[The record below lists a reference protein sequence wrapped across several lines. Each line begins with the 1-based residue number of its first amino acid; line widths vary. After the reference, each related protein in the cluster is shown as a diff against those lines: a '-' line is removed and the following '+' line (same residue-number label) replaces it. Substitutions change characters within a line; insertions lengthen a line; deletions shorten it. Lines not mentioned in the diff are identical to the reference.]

1 MCMWGNVDRPLP
13 GVRSFVSPLVTRVIP
28 VKGDWSECHCFHSLT
43 GFRLEP
49 WIWLLVHNGRSMS
62 IESRSLTWLCHVVAF
77 HVVCWAVLHC
87 DVSFLNLVGDKE
99 IPLVD
104 VPRSLAH
111 TFAAIF
117 FQLNGARVVLQYNCR
132 LGWIALGF
140 QEILRP

>member
-1 MCMWGNVDRPLP
+1 MWGNVDRPLP

-28 VKGDWSECHCFHSLT
+28 VKGDWSECHCLHSLA

-49 WIWLLVHNGRSMS
+49 RIRLKVHNGRSMS
-62 IESRSLTWLCHVVAF
+62 IESRSLTWLGHVVAF

-104 VPRSLAH
+104 VP
-111 TFAAIF
+111 
-117 FQLNGARVVLQYNCR
+117 
-132 LGWIALGF
+132 
-140 QEILRP
+140 